1 MTELEISI
9 GGRIFSVA
17 CETEEQE
24 KVIKAAALRKE
35 ESDSIQTKLGR
46 LPEAK
51 MLLLS
56 ALMIAD
62 RLVDVE
68 SDSKILQERSEAF
81 SNIKNKNEELERQKN
96 ALQND
101 YQKLEKFV
109 EKMLGKLEMI
119 SDLSTKKSTALL
131 DDENSIK
138 KSTRINQ
145 NYFRNFL
152 PVSLLLHL
160 D

>member
-17 CETEEQE
+17 CENGEQD
-24 KVIKAAALRKE
+24 KVKRAAALINE
-35 ESDSIQTKLGR
+35 EADSIQAQLGR

-56 ALMIAD
+56 ALLIAD
-62 RLVDVE
+62 RLVDAE
-68 SDSKILQERSEAF
+68 SDSKDLQERSEDF
-81 SNIKNKNEELERQKN
+81 SNLKNKNQELEQEKN

-109 EKMLGKLEMI
+109 EKILSKLEMV
-119 SDLSTKKSTALL
+119 SDFSVKKSDTLHN
-131 DDENSIK
+131 DENSTQTVETDQPK
-138 KSTRINQ
+138 L
-145 NYFRNFL
+145 F
-152 PVSLLLHL
+152 
-160 D
+160 

>member
-24 KVIKAAALRKE
+24 KVKKAAALINE
-35 ESDSIQTKLGR
+35 EADSIQTQLGR

-68 SDSKILQERSEAF
+68 SDSKILHERSEDL
-81 SNIKNKNEELERQKN
+81 SNIKKKNEELEQQKN

-109 EKMLGKLEMI
+109 EKMLGKLEII
-119 SDLSTKKSTALL
+119 SDLSINKSDVLL
-131 DDENSIK
+131 DDENSTK
-138 KSTRINQ
+138 KVDTDQ
-145 NYFRNFL
+145 PKLF
-152 PVSLLLHL
+152 
-160 D
+160 

>member
-17 CETEEQE
+17 CETEEKE
-24 KVIKAAALRKE
+24 KVKRAAAIINDE
-35 ESDSIQTKLGR
+35 ADSIQTQLGR

-68 SDSKILQERSEAF
+68 SDSKILKERSEDF
-81 SNIKNKNEELERQKN
+81 SNIKNKNKELEQQKN

-109 EKMLGKLEMI
+109 EKILSKLEMV
-119 SDLSTKKSTALL
+119 SDFGINKSDALL
-131 DDENSIK
+131 DNENSTNK
-138 KSTRINQ
+138 VETDQPKL
-145 NYFRNFL
+145 F
-152 PVSLLLHL
+152 
-160 D
+160 

>member
-17 CETEEQE
+17 CDNEELE
-24 KVIKAAALRKE
+24 KVKEAAAIISE
-35 ESDSIQTKLGR
+35 EADSIQSQLGR

-62 RLVDVE
+62 RLLDVE
-68 SDSKILQERSEAF
+68 TNSKVLQERSEDF
-81 SNIKNKNEELERQKN
+81 LNLKNKNYELEQQRN

-101 YQKLEKFV
+101 YQKLEKLV
-109 EKMLGKLEMI
+109 EKMLCKLERVVVDSHGQ
-119 SDLSTKKSTALL
+119 SDTLLS
-131 DDENSIK
+131 DESSKQTNETDQPK
-138 KSTRINQ
+138 L
-145 NYFRNFL
+145 F
-152 PVSLLLHL
+152 
-160 D
+160 

>member
-17 CETEEQE
+17 CENEEQD
-24 KVIKAAALRKE
+24 KVKRAAALINE
-35 ESDSIQTKLGR
+35 EADSIQAQLGR

-51 MLLLS
+51 LLLLS

-68 SDSKILQERSEAF
+68 SDSKIFQERSEDF

-109 EKMLGKLEMI
+109 EKMLGKLETV
-119 SDLSTKKSTALL
+119 SDLSINKSDALL
-131 DDENSIK
+131 DDENSTK
-138 KSTRINQ
+138 KVDTDQ
-145 NYFRNFL
+145 PKLF
-152 PVSLLLHL
+152 
-160 D
+160 